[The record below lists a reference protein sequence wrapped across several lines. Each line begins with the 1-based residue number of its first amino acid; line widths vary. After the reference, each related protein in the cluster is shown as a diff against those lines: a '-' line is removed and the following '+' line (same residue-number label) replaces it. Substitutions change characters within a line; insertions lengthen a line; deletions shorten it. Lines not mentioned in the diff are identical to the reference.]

1 MLSAL
6 KQVPFLGGLQGRET
20 VTNLVY
26 KISACGSRVTDVK
39 LLVRKRKTHGN
50 SEQNVLKPK
59 NVAGVVNRLS
69 SFFSASHRKEKL
81 AVRPSAFRYVV
92 KLPHA
97 FINLPSSKPALT

>member
-6 KQVPFLGGLQGRET
+6 KQVPFLGGSQGRET

-26 KISACGSRVTDVK
+26 KISACGSRMTD
-39 LLVRKRKTHGN
+39 VRKRKTHGN

-97 FINLPSSKPALT
+97 LSSTCPVANLL